1 LPLELPAARSLA
13 RADCQP
19 DLRPARRGA
28 ELVHLAEELYV
39 RIFAVACV
47 ILLAGCALALGF
59 ATLARGAPAATT
71 VLFVAAAAAFAM
83 AGLARPHDVYLRLR
97 SRDALQLTPA
107 ALGTL
112 AVLLDGPES
121 ECWWIALPLLW
132 IVATL
137 SCTRLA
143 FGAAAATAIAFVAGT
158 ILGGQALIGPGD
170 LGIVPATVALPTYTL
185 VGRVLIDGFARLVLA
200 DHHLT
205 LEQQTR
211 PPLRVVNLATSP
223 TPASAPPTAP
233 AAAVPRRR
241 RPASRLTA
249 RQLEVTLLLRDGLRQ
264 TEIAACLGI
273 SARQVERHLAAA
285 RQRVHAATT
294 TQLVAM
300 LANGALTPHQAD
312 GSV

>member
-1 LPLELPAARSLA
+1 MPLELPAARSLA
-13 RADCQP
+13 LADCQP

-59 ATLARGAPAATT
+59 ATLDRGAPAATT
-71 VLFVAAAAAFAM
+71 VLFVAAAAAFAI

-97 SRDALQLTPA
+97 SRAALQLTPA

-143 FGAAAATAIAFVAGT
+143 FGAAAATAIAFVA
-158 ILGGQALIGPGD
+158 
-170 LGIVPATVALPTYTL
+170 LPTYTL

-205 LEQQTR
+205 LEQQMR

-223 TPASAPPTAP
+223 PPASAPPTAP
-233 AAAVPRRR
+233 AAAAPRRR

>member
-1 LPLELPAARSLA
+1 MPLELPAARSLA
-13 RADCQP
+13 HADCQP

-59 ATLARGAPAATT
+59 ATLDRGTPATTT
-71 VLFVAAAAAFAM
+71 VLFVAAAAAFAV

-112 AVLLDGPES
+112 AVLFDGPES

-158 ILGGQALIGPGD
+158 ILAGQALIGPGD

-185 VGRVLIDGFARLVLA
+185 VSRVLIDGFARLVLT

-205 LEQQTR
+205 HDHEILQDYS
-211 PPLRVVNLATSP
+211 ATCLSREP
-223 TPASAPPTAP
+223 TTGSRMTSRRDPTARCGSRCRT
-233 AAAVPRRR
+233 PRLS
-241 RPASRLTA
+241 P
-249 RQLEVTLLLRDGLRQ
+249 
-264 TEIAACLGI
+264 
-273 SARQVERHLAAA
+273 
-285 RQRVHAATT
+285 
-294 TQLVAM
+294 
-300 LANGALTPHQAD
+300 
-312 GSV
+312 